1 MPVEVIM
8 PKVDMDMIAGT
19 FAVWHVE
26 EGATVVK
33 GEALFDIETDK
44 SAMEVEAPASG
55 RLHYLMAQPGDKI
68 DVGVAV
74 AWIYAEGEV
83 VGEKPGT
90 SAQSSAP
97 AEPEAIAAAVSQAS
111 VVAAPTAPL
120 IEAAAIPTPIV
131 AAAAS
136 TTSPIPTISPAPV
149 AADAPRATPAA
160 RRAARR
166 GGIELADVTG
176 SGPRGRI
183 QRADVETA
191 LSAFAY
197 PSAVP
202 APAGSVSAPVVA
214 RDPASPDAQLA
225 ATWTVQ
231 SGGLHIS
238 RRKGTGTPLVLIHG
252 FSADSTGWAPFE
264 RELPRDIPIIRIDL
278 PSHGRSPRSRID
290 GFADLLRSLTRAFD
304 DACDVPVHLLGHS
317 LGGALALGIADIR
330 PRQVAT
336 LTLLAPA
343 GLGPEIDGAVL
354 NGIARASRVE
364 SLAPWLQRLTATPQG
379 ISWDFARAAMMARHD
394 PELRAAQLDLAD
406 AMFPDGVQSFDMRAA
421 LDRVEAPTAVIWGRD
436 DHIMP
441 WRQALAAKG
450 EMALHLMSGVGHI
463 PHVEAPDQLAG
474 IVARHLGRQG

>member
-33 GEALFDIETDK
+33 GDALFDIETDK

-55 RLHYLMAQPGDKI
+55 RLHHLMAQPGDKI

-74 AWIYAEGEV
+74 AWIYAEGEA
-83 VGEKPGT
+83 VGEWPGVGASAEHDADAAASNT
-90 SAQSSAP
+90 STVAASVVLPMDDSAP
-97 AEPEAIAAAVSQAS
+97 AATLAASATIAAAAGPATS
-111 VVAAPTAPL
+111 
-120 IEAAAIPTPIV
+120 PTPV
-131 AAAAS
+131 A
-136 TTSPIPTISPAPV
+136 TGGL
-149 AADAPRATPAA
+149 RATPAA
-160 RRAARR
+160 RHAARD
-166 GGIELADVTG
+166 GGIEIASVTG
-176 SGPRGRI
+176 SGPNGRI
-183 QRADVETA
+183 QRADVDAA

-197 PSAVP
+197 APTASGPTAQIP
-202 APAGSVSAPVVA
+202 APLIA
-214 RDPASPDAQLA
+214 REPITSDPSPA
-225 ATWTVQ
+225 AAWTVQ
-231 SGGLHIS
+231 PGGLHVS

-252 FSADSTGWAPFE
+252 FSADSLGWAPFE

-278 PSHGRSPRSRID
+278 PSHGRSPRHRIT
-290 GFADLLRSLTRAFD
+290 GFADLLRSLTRTFD
-304 DACDVPVHLLGHS
+304 DVCDGPVHLLGHS

-379 ISWDFARAAMMARHD
+379 ISWDFARAAMLSRHD

-406 AMFPDGVQSFDMRAA
+406 VLFPDGVQAFDMRAA
-421 LDRVEAPTAVIWGRD
+421 LDRVEAPTALVWGRD
-436 DHIMP
+436 DHILP

-463 PHVEAPDQLAG
+463 PHVERPVDLAR
-474 IVARHLGRQG
+474 IVTRHLDRTK